1 MTEAPALP
9 SSQKTPAKKSKAKD
23 SGGPADKKRKLDS
36 VAGVIPTSGAD
47 TPESIKKSKKAR
59 VDPKPTPKGKSE
71 APNTTAGK
79 VTPIVPP
86 VVPGMRRESSSQALP
101 ASTPSSS
108 KTSKAKALSASQ
120 PTPTSKTAEL
130 TSSAIKKESKVPL
143 PPTFPRASSSTSS
156 QPKEE
161 AKTNGKVKK
170 EKKSKA
176 SNTEPEAEAPKKT
189 TPVPLPNIPS
199 S

>member
-9 SSQKTPAKKSKAKD
+9 SSQKTPAKKSKVKD

-36 VAGVIPTSGAD
+36 VVGVIPTSGAD

-108 KTSKAKALSASQ
+108 KTKPKALSASQ

-143 PPTFPRASSSTSS
+143 PPTFPRASSSVSS

-176 SNTEPEAEAPKKT
+176 IKTEPEAEAPKKT